1 MTIKLQKNLSI
12 VLFLLFSICIQGQ
25 EKTSKFYLGFKAGV
39 KSAFGNSKQ
48 ESETY
53 ILAKFDPQ
61 IALGKGYEAELLVGY
76 QFNKNISVEMG
87 FDYFLNGKDIAIEP
101 RDRYKMDI
109 NNYAATVIQAKPSIV
124 FKTDYKKF
132 NPYIKAGLNIGLNS
146 KIKNSK
152 NSITRETLYNFE
164 YASNDYKKNPIGYH
178 TSLGIEMKAT
188 KRITFFSEFSIN
200 MLNIREI
207 KYFNQA
213 QFQLSGSTYF
223 NPEFDQIPTEGFQ
236 FIFFDSYGSK
246 VSISNYGLDFGIKY
260 QL

>member
-1 MTIKLQKNLSI
+1 MNIKSQKLYSVI
-12 VLFLLFSICIQGQ
+12 LLLLFSFGMQGQ
-25 EKTSKFYLGFKAGV
+25 EKNSKFYLGFKTGV

-61 IALGKGYEAELLVGY
+61 FALGKGYEAELFVGY
-76 QFNKNISVEMG
+76 QFNKNISFEMG

-109 NNYAATVIQAKPSIV
+109 NNYNATVIQAKPSIV

-146 KIKNSK
+146 NIKNSK
-152 NSITRETLYNFE
+152 NQITRQTSYTYE
-164 YASNDYKKNPIGYH
+164 YVSNDYKKNPIGYH

-200 MLNIREI
+200 ILNIREI
-207 KYFNQA
+207 KYRNQS
-213 QFQLSGSTYF
+213 QFIFSGSTYF
-223 NPEFDQIPTEGFQ
+223 NPEFDEIPSEGWEYML
-236 FIFFDSYGSK
+236 FDSYGSK